1 MAIGRLNPRVED
13 GSFDITVDWSNYHI
27 TGKRSLS
34 QIHPLIILVL
44 TIRFSIFS
52 AMLMWI
58 FVFSPAIGSTS
69 FVGVAILE
77 LIRALVSSVINNLS
91 TSLVITLQT
100 WFLCACHQFK
110 CRHTDS
116 VQIWSCKI
124 NTDLDVLTSLNRL
137 IPPFHHDNLFLM
149 SKLLP
154 PIQIHR
160 R

>member
-1 MAIGRLNPRVED
+1 VAIGRLNPRVED

-110 CRHTDS
+110 CRHTFS
-116 VQIWSCKI
+116 
-124 NTDLDVLTSLNRL
+124 TDLELQNQYRFGCSDLSKQAYPSF
-137 IPPFHHDNLFLM
+137 PP
-149 SKLLP
+149 
-154 PIQIHR
+154 
-160 R
+160 